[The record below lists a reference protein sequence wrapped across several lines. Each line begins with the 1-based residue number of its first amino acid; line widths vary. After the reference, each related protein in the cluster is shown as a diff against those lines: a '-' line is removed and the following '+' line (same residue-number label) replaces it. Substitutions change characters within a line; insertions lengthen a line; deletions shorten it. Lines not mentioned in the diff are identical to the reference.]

1 MKKKI
6 LVSIGTR
13 PNFIKITQFR
23 RVAEIYRDEI
33 ELKILHTGQHFDNKM
48 SKVFFEQF
56 DMQPDYIIDLES
68 RTPASQ
74 IGEII
79 MKTEEFCREFEPD
92 LIMTP
97 GDVNSTL
104 AAAIVANKMGIKL
117 AHIES
122 GLRSFDRDMPE
133 EINRILTDEI
143 SDFLLVT
150 EQSGV
155 DNLKK
160 EGKKDEQILYVGN
173 TMIDTLMAYSDK
185 IDESQILEKLSV
197 EEDKYILMTMHR
209 PSNVDN
215 KEGLSKL
222 VDTVRMLTTRYKVV
236 FPIHPRTL
244 NKIREFGFEEQFNS
258 NKELVLLEPLDYF
271 SFQKLAKCSK
281 LVITDSG
288 GIQEETTC
296 YQVPC
301 LTLRENTERPSTIT
315 IGSNEL
321 IKFETKIVE
330 QKLIQIEEG
339 RNKKGN
345 IPELWDG
352 KATERIFSRLIELI

>member
-23 RVAEIYRDEI
+23 KVAEQYKDQI

-56 DMQPDYIIDLES
+56 EMQPDYIIDLEA
-68 RTPASQ
+68 RTPSAQ
-74 IGEII
+74 IGEIMQKI
-79 MKTEEFCREFEPD
+79 EAYCQEFQPD

-104 AAAIVANKMGIKL
+104 AAALVANKMGIKL

-122 GLRSFDRDMPE
+122 GLRSFDREMPE

-150 EQSGV
+150 EQSGL
-155 DNLKK
+155 DNLRKD
-160 EGKKDEQILYVGN
+160 GKADEQVLYVGN
-173 TMIDTLMAYSDK
+173 TMIDTLISFSPQIDACDILDK
-185 IDESQILEKLSV
+185 LELEGNDYV
-197 EEDKYILMTMHR
+197 LVTMHR

-215 KEGLSKL
+215 EAGLNKL
-222 VDTVRMLTTRYKVV
+222 IDTLDMMSQQYKVV

-244 NKIREFGFEEQFNS
+244 NRCKEFNLEDKLRS
-258 NKELVLLEPLDYF
+258 NTNLILLEPLDYF
-271 SFQKLAKCSK
+271 SFQKLIKNSK
-281 LVITDSG
+281 MVITDSG
-288 GIQEETTC
+288 GIQEETTY
-296 YQVPC
+296 YQTPC

-321 IKFETKIVE
+321 IQFETAIVE
-330 QKLIQIEEG
+330 EKLMAVKNGEF
-339 RNKKGN
+339 KKGN
-345 IPELWDG
+345 VPELWDG
-352 KATERIFSRLIELI
+352 KATDRIFEKLVELL